1 MKKIILFVIV
11 GLVGVFLF
19 IVPDLPVV
27 EQMLQQRNW
36 VVTAAQVEDVTVDSI
51 PLSLSKIRYKIF
63 IEYTYTFNGTTYHYN
78 DIQNIAMI
86 LPPSSTK
93 ESTKQYMLGK
103 FPKGKVLQI
112 QVNPENP
119 SQSTVPEFHTMSFTS
134 VFIGVAMVVVSI
146 VMIGLELLKQNRNA

>member
-1 MKKIILFVIV
+1 MKKIVLFVIV
-11 GLVGVFLF
+11 GLVGVFMF
-19 IVPDLPVV
+19 ILPDLPMV
-27 EQMLQQRNW
+27 ELMMQRNNW
-36 VVTAAQVEDVTVDSI
+36 QIASAQVEDVTVDSI
-51 PLSLSKIRYKIF
+51 PLSVSKIRYKIF
-63 IEYTYTFNGTTYHYN
+63 IEYTYTVNGTAYHNN
-78 DIQNIAMI
+78 DIQNIGMI

-112 QVNPENP
+112 HVNPQNP
-119 SQSTVPEFHTMSFTS
+119 SQSTVPEFHSMSLTS